1 MPMKNIPT
9 IIIIDDE
16 KGLRDILTK
25 VLVEDGYIV
34 FSAASGEEAIEF
46 IRAKPVDLSL
56 VDLKMPGI
64 DGIETVRRIKEIN
77 GSIINVIITAY
88 GQMESVKEATELG
101 VYDYITKPFDLE
113 YVRALVKHL
122 LIDTRPEALPFAG
135 DLEKTLT
142 GELTQRQAQEKKIGL
157 LKEQAQAMSEA
168 IKFTVKRLDDRIVN
182 MYGSFTDSVIYKARM
197 IMDTAY
203 FRIILV
209 CVIVGAVF
217 GYFYTAWL
225 TRQLSQPK
233 VMERRQKITTEDL
246 YGKIENIEKRQLE
259 TDMLIR
265 KKFFREN
272 E

>member
-88 GQMESVKEATELG
+88 GQME
-101 VYDYITKPFDLE
+101 
-113 YVRALVKHL
+113 
-122 LIDTRPEALPFAG
+122 
-135 DLEKTLT
+135 
-142 GELTQRQAQEKKIGL
+142 
-157 LKEQAQAMSEA
+157 
-168 IKFTVKRLDDRIVN
+168 
-182 MYGSFTDSVIYKARM
+182 
-197 IMDTAY
+197 
-203 FRIILV
+203 
-209 CVIVGAVF
+209 
-217 GYFYTAWL
+217 
-225 TRQLSQPK
+225 
-233 VMERRQKITTEDL
+233 
-246 YGKIENIEKRQLE
+246 
-259 TDMLIR
+259 
-265 KKFFREN
+265 
-272 E
+272 